1 MGRDGLMRWAAEIMA
16 WRAERF
22 WSFVRASSSTPRV
35 AATAK
40 EAVARARV
48 VGREFGGMVNV
59 KMNLREGY
67 LGVKE
72 IRELGVARVSLGP
85 ELWKCAMKA
94 VKEQAELLLA

>member
-1 MGRDGLMRWAAEIMA
+1 
-16 WRAERF
+16 
-22 WSFVRASSSTPRV
+22 
-35 AATAK
+35 
-40 EAVARARV
+40 
-48 VGREFGGMVNV
+48 MVNV
-59 KMNLREGY
+59 KMNLREGF

>member
-1 MGRDGLMRWAAEIMA
+1 VSREEVQVL
-16 WRAERF
+16 
-22 WSFVRASSSTPRV
+22 V
-35 AATAK
+35 K
-40 EAVARARV
+40 
-48 VGREFGGMVNV
+48 EFGGMVNV